1 MKVINYSNLRENLK
15 KVLDSVAED
24 KVNYIINRGEES
36 VVLMSMDEFNGWKE
50 TIYLLSSKP
59 NSDRLLRAVE
69 RDKKGNYLTKKLISE

>member
-50 TIYLLSSKP
+50 TIYLLGSKP